1 MRKIITLFLLLSIVP
16 CVFAGDAVDENELF
30 GDPDGGIEPRQEAT
44 ADAAGLE
51 KTTRLSGEITSAVI
65 HSEVNAS
72 TSSQLAA
79 YVLGNLFLDVRLKN
93 DIKAMVNLE
102 ASYIGSSK
110 TTLVNIREFFFD
122 FNIRRKAYFRTGKQ
136 VLQWGRCYFWNP
148 TDLLNVEKKSFVQ
161 KIGYREGAYGIK
173 AHIPFG
179 TQYNIYGFI
188 DTGNAQ
194 ESRDAAVAGKFEF
207 LAGNT
212 EMAFA
217 GWGKRGFPAALGYD
231 LSTRMFGI
239 DTLAEVSASPG
250 DISPGMREDANTLY
264 LNRSGEWTSKA
275 AVSLGR
281 SFDMGDINDRFSIIS
296 EFFYNQAGYDGD
308 PFNDSATYNFAQ
320 PAVLTSAAGT
330 LLVTSGTKK
339 DFLLYNNLYET
350 HYFSK
355 YYSAIFASIRRFI
368 ITDMTLNLNYIR
380 NLSDSS
386 GIISAGVQYKDIND
400 FSYSLLFNSYVGNP
414 NREYTFSNT
423 TLTAQLTAGISF

>member
-1 MRKIITLFLLLSIVP
+1 MAP
-16 CVFAGDAVDENELF
+16 YVFAGDAVDENELF
-30 GDPDGGIEPRQEAT
+30 GDPGAGIETQQQATTTGYEAQ
-44 ADAAGLE
+44 

-102 ASYIGSSK
+102 ASYVGSSK

-122 FNIRRKAYFRTGKQ
+122 FNIKRKAYFRTGKQ

-179 TQYNIYGFI
+179 TRYNIYGFI
-188 DTGNAQ
+188 DTGNAE
-194 ESRDAAVAGKFEF
+194 ESRDAALAGKFEF

-231 LSTRMFGI
+231 VSTRVLGI

-250 DISPGMREDANTLY
+250 DINPKMREEGGALY
-264 LNRSGEWTSKA
+264 LHRSGEWTSKA
-275 AVSLGR
+275 AVSLSR
-281 SFDMGDINDRFSIIS
+281 FFDMGDINDRFSIVS

-308 PFNDSATYNFAQ
+308 PFNDPTTYTFAQ
-320 PAVLTSAAGT
+320 PAIITAAGGT
-330 LLVTSGTKK
+330 LLVNNGTKK
-339 DFLLYNNLYET
+339 DFLLYNNLYEP

-355 YYSAIFASIRRFI
+355 YYSALFASVRRFI
-368 ITDMTLNLNYIR
+368 ITDMTLNVNYIR
-380 NLSDSS
+380 NLSDGS

-400 FSYSLLFNSYVGNP
+400 FSYSFLLNSYVGNP
-414 NREYTFSNT
+414 AREYTFSNT

>member
-44 ADAAGLE
+44 TDAAGLE

-148 TDLLNVEKKSFVQ
+148 TDLLNVEKKSFIQ

-207 LAGNT
+207 LAGLCN
-212 EMAFA
+212 
-217 GWGKRGFPAALGYD
+217 Y
-231 LSTRMFGI
+231 LSR
-239 DTLAEVSASPG
+239 
-250 DISPGMREDANTLY
+250 
-264 LNRSGEWTSKA
+264 
-275 AVSLGR
+275 
-281 SFDMGDINDRFSIIS
+281 
-296 EFFYNQAGYDGD
+296 
-308 PFNDSATYNFAQ
+308 
-320 PAVLTSAAGT
+320 
-330 LLVTSGTKK
+330 
-339 DFLLYNNLYET
+339 
-350 HYFSK
+350 
-355 YYSAIFASIRRFI
+355 
-368 ITDMTLNLNYIR
+368 
-380 NLSDSS
+380 
-386 GIISAGVQYKDIND
+386 
-400 FSYSLLFNSYVGNP
+400 
-414 NREYTFSNT
+414 
-423 TLTAQLTAGISF
+423 